1 MQTQS
6 VAVSHGA
13 PEAIHVGSWAAVL
26 CGPGGTEERLGS
38 CAEEKEIPAGLRRRL
53 GTLGRMGVACGLGVA
68 PQGDADIV
76 FCSRHGDISL
86 AHQLLTALV
95 EGEPMSPAGFSMS
108 VHNAV
113 PGVLDLARKAR
124 IGHTQLRP
132 VRRRSR
138 PVSSKPGSALP
149 ARPHLDV
156 VLVYAETPCPNS
168 TTSSPTAILAGRRSR
183 FVSRRTRARVSAFS
197 RFGPW
202 RNAIGCS
209 ASRCAAYGVSCAY
222 NHRNVTRPCFPCRT
236 PVAVAGFPLVAGE
249 CRRCNVLTTPGVCS
263 EPVSLS
269 AAFGIG
275 GLVLSLTVF
284 PLSISLCEIARSAP
298 HTRSGLCMV
307 RSGCTAIS

>member
-13 PEAIHVGSWAAVL
+13 PEAIHVGSWAAIL
-26 CGPGGTEERLGS
+26 CGPGGTAERLGS

-124 IGHTQLRP
+124 IGHTAIAAGAQTLSAGLVEAWLRL
-132 VRRRSR
+132 
-138 PVSSKPGSALP
+138 A

-156 VLVYAETPCPNS
+156 VLVYAETPLPEFYDQF
-168 TTSSPTAILAGRRSR
+168 TDGDLGGTAFALRLPAHKGEGVCFSLGSDRGETPSDVQPLGAPRAEFLA
-183 FVSRRTRARVSAFS
+183 RTIIEMLR
-197 RFGPW
+197 GP
-202 RNAIGCS
+202 
-209 ASRCAAYGVSCAY
+209 ASRAELQWRSQ
-222 NHRNVTRPCFPCRT
+222 
-236 PVAVAGFPLVAGE
+236 GFLW
-249 CRRCNVLTTPGVCS
+249 
-263 EPVSLS
+263 SLGS
-269 AAFGIG
+269 AADAT
-275 GLVLSLTVF
+275 S
-284 PLSISLCEIARSAP
+284 
-298 HTRSGLCMV
+298 
-307 RSGCTAIS
+307 